1 MRFVEVFS
9 SETKPLDIAKNSDQH
24 RPSRIEI
31 HLVPAEIVALALGF
45 LSGWINR
52 NCEVTVLVIV
62 AL

>member
-31 HLVPAEIVALALGF
+31 YVVPAEIVALALGL

-52 NCEVTVLVIV
+52 NCGV
-62 AL
+62 AVSVMITS